1 MQLFECLYCRLAAII
16 TERVESEAPSTQNS
30 YWFLFLSE
38 SIQPLSKGCRGVGV
52 HLALCSDF
60 YCNAEISPLLE
71 NKGSS
76 TVSVPGC
83 GLGPK

>member
-1 MQLFECLYCRLAAII
+1 MQLCECLCCRLATII
-16 TERVESEAPSTQNS
+16 TEWGESQAPSTQNS
-30 YWFLFLSE
+30 YWFLFFLSE

-83 GLGPK
+83 GL